1 MHNNLA
7 FALMQ
12 QGRIEEATQH
22 YEQALRLKPDY
33 PEAQNGLARLL
44 AMLGPAEGGDPIRA
58 VTLAERACELTGNS
72 NANFLDTLA
81 VAYAAA
87 GRFNDAIAT
96 AQKAIELA
104 RSAGQS
110 QLVAEIETRLQLY
123 RGGQSYHQLPTPVR
137 SQSGVE
143 GSPQNP

>member
-1 MHNNLA
+1 
-7 FALMQ
+7 
-12 QGRIEEATQH
+12 
-22 YEQALRLKPDY
+22 
-33 PEAQNGLARLL
+33 
-44 AMLGPAEGGDPIRA
+44 
-58 VTLAERACELTGNS
+58 LTGNS

-104 RSAGQS
+104 RSASQA
-110 QLVAEIETRLQLY
+110 QLVQKMEARLQLY
-123 RGGQSYHQLPTPVR
+123 RDGQPYHQLPTPVR
-137 SQSGVE
+137 SQSGGE